1 MRRVRVRD
9 LLAAAR
15 RRITE
20 TDYLDTSGTPR
31 EASLLLAHVLGLSEA
46 QLLARDREPVPDRE
60 RRRFELLLTRRLR
73 GEPIAY
79 LTGEREFY
87 GRTFAVDPRVL
98 IPRPETELLVEE
110 ALRLD
115 LDPGACILDVGTGSG
130 CLAVTLACERPAAH
144 VLACDVSTGALAV
157 ARHNAARHAV
167 DSRVHPL
174 RSDLTAG
181 IRLAPVDLVVSNPP
195 YVALDDAADLP
206 VDVRDFEPASAL
218 FAGPDGLAVLA
229 RLLHELYALRPGT
242 PVLLEIGVGQADATR
257 DLANSHS
264 FHVHQIRP
272 DYAGIP
278 RVVMLRRKNS

>member
-1 MRRVRVRD
+1 MKVRD
-9 LLAAAR
+9 LLTAAR
-15 RRITE
+15 RRIAE
-20 TDYLDTSGTPR
+20 ADDLDTSGTPR

-60 RRRFELLLTRRLR
+60 RQRFELLLARRLR

-98 IPRPETELLVEE
+98 IPRPETELLVDE

-115 LDPGACILDVGTGSG
+115 LDPAARILDVGTGSG
-130 CLAVTLACERPAAH
+130 CLAVTLACERPAAR
-144 VLACDVSTGALAV
+144 VLACDLSAGALAV

-181 IRLAPVDLVVSNPP
+181 IRLSSVDLVVSNPP
-195 YVALDDAADLP
+195 YVALDDAAELP

-229 RLLHELYALRPGT
+229 RLLDELRALRPGT
-242 PVLLEIGVGQADATR
+242 PVLLEIGADQAESTRQLATER
-257 DLANSHS
+257 AFQVDR
-264 FHVHQIRP
+264 IRP

-278 RVVMLRRKNS
+278 RIVVLRRISE